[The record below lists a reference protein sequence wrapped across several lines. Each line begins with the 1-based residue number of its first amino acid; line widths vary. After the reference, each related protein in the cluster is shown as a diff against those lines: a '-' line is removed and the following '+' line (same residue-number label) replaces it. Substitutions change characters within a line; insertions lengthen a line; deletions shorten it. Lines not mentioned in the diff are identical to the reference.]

1 MSKIVQITRGTAAL
15 PPDIEKQFARAQGR
29 EMTAE
34 ERRFFGLPQHKRKRE
49 RVAVELEYG
58 SKAA

>member
-1 MSKIVQITRGTAAL
+1 MSKLVQITRGTAAL
-15 PPDIEKQFARAQGR
+15 PADIEQKFARAQGR

-34 ERRFFGLPQHKRKRE
+34 ERKFFGLTQPKRKRE
-49 RVAVELEYG
+49 RVYFELRHG

>member
-1 MSKIVQITRGTAAL
+1 MSKLVQITRGTAAL
-15 PPDIEKQFARAQGR
+15 PPDIEKQFARTQGR

-34 ERRFFGLPQHKRKRE
+34 ERIFFGLSQQRRKRE
-49 RVAVELEYG
+49 RVSLGLEHG